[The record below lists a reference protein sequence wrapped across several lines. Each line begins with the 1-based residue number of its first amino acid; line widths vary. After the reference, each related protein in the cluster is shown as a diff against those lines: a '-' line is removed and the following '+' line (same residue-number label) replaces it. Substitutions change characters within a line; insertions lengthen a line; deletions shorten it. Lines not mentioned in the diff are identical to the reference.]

1 MNYASETP
9 VQTTFVARFNLAML
23 MAWGLWLVLLIAYVL
38 PWVLH
43 STSSMTLN
51 AYDLAEWTT
60 LSPAQRQIS
69 PALPV
74 ALGLRLQLPILVAL
88 GVILLRASRQ
98 GFFALGLVILGAL
111 VQFPPLEFIGQWQDV
126 NYQQQAM
133 LVVVT
138 LMVSGLL
145 WWVFGGRRWR
155 LFSVLLLSIL
165 GLVSSYLGWQGAI
178 AIMEPFG
185 LVMSVGLGY
194 IAMLIGYVG
203 FIVWALASL
212 TILSEQ
218 A

>member
-60 LSPAQRQIS
+60 LSPAQRQVS

-88 GVILLRASRQ
+88 GVVLLRASRQ
-98 GFFALGLVILGAL
+98 GFFCCWLGDIGCTRPISAVRVHWAMARCELSATSHVGRCYIDGERFAL
-111 VQFPPLEFIGQWQDV
+111 VGV
-126 NYQQQAM
+126 
-133 LVVVT
+133 
-138 LMVSGLL
+138 
-145 WWVFGGRRWR
+145 WW
-155 LFSVLLLSIL
+155 
-165 GLVSSYLGWQGAI
+165 
-178 AIMEPFG
+178 
-185 LVMSVGLGY
+185 
-194 IAMLIGYVG
+194 
-203 FIVWALASL
+203 
-212 TILSEQ
+212 
-218 A
+218 